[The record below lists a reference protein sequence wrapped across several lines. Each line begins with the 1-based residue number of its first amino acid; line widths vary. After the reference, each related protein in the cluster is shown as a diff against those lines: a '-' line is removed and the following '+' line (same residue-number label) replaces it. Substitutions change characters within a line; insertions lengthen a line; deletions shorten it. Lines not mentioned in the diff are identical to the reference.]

1 VGGTCTINLYE
12 ICVSRSPGVFDS
24 SFYSGSLPRLGG
36 GFFDFY
42 IYKYYTY
49 TMKKFPSVEDYIE
62 VINGDRDIVTG
73 KLYGLF
79 DSRPPIISLARYDV
93 KILDS
98 MSQATQSGRALT
110 DKQAELAVKIVL
122 KYRKQLAAHLV
133 DVSPVETP
141 TFRLGIRQI
150 DRRRLLY
157 IDNNSI
163 MLKFP
168 YDTTLINDLRD
179 LAMVSQGSW
188 KFDSQN
194 RSWAL
199 ALTEMNV
206 VAANGFAQNHK
217 FELAPEFER
226 YIRAVEDCESQQY
239 EIKLI
244 ADTKESYTITNAART
259 LIEAVNDWTNLEH
272 LIDRSAVYG
281 YTVDEPLV
289 LDIVSKYGPRV
300 ANLMTTQETKFAPT
314 SDETVFQDLVRYAD
328 TVGRYPIYVYEPDMS
343 ERLYNNFVA
352 KCFDK
357 DDIYRT
363 QSLKQKDLIT
373 DKKVVYFNKFTA
385 LWDEPIPLLISG
397 QGMMHGGDKTILL
410 QRAEKV
416 VYFATEVYNV
426 ATMKRKN

>member
-1 VGGTCTINLYE
+1 
-12 ICVSRSPGVFDS
+12 
-24 SFYSGSLPRLGG
+24 
-36 GFFDFY
+36 
-42 IYKYYTY
+42 
-49 TMKKFPSVEDYIE
+49 
-62 VINGDRDIVTG
+62 
-73 KLYGLF
+73 
-79 DSRPPIISLARYDV
+79 
-93 KILDS
+93 
-98 MSQATQSGRALT
+98 
-110 DKQAELAVKIVL
+110 
-122 KYRKQLAAHLV
+122 
-133 DVSPVETP
+133 
-141 TFRLGIRQI
+141 
-150 DRRRLLY
+150 
-157 IDNNSI
+157 
-163 MLKFP
+163 
-168 YDTTLINDLRD
+168 
-179 LAMVSQGSW
+179 
-188 KFDSQN
+188 
-194 RSWAL
+194 
-199 ALTEMNV
+199 
-206 VAANGFAQNHK
+206 
-217 FELAPEFER
+217 
-226 YIRAVEDCESQQY
+226 
-239 EIKLI
+239 
-244 ADTKESYTITNAART
+244 
-259 LIEAVNDWTNLEH
+259 
-272 LIDRSAVYG
+272 
-281 YTVDEPLV
+281 VDEPLV